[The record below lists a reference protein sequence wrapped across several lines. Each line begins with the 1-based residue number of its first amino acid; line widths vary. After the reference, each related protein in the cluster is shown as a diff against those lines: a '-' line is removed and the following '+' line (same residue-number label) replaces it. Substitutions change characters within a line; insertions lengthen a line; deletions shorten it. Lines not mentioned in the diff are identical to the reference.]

1 MTTPLHPQVG
11 WRFLISWMLAYILAV
26 MVGGFTLWSIF
37 FVTGILA
44 AFAFG
49 DLAAVYI
56 GMLVAGSFGGAAFG
70 LMNWFLLRGRA
81 SGARQWVLVNAFGW
95 ALGML
100 TLTIV
105 WNSFHDFPKGLAF
118 GLSVGALQW
127 LVLRRQFQHAMLW
140 IVANTVVWT
149 IGTELMFAIPYGL
162 FLAGSMASLIL
173 GLVMLWLVRHPI
185 QRSDQSAPSSV
196 SSV

>member
-1 MTTPLHPQVG
+1 
-11 WRFLISWMLAYILAV
+11 
-26 MVGGFTLWSIF
+26 MVGGLTLWSTF

-44 AFAFG
+44 AFSFG
-49 DLAAVYI
+49 DLAAGYI
-56 GMLVAGSFGGAAFG
+56 GMFVAGSFGGAAFG

-100 TLTIV
+100 TLAIV

-118 GLSVGALQW
+118 GLLVGSLQW
-127 LVLRRQFQHAMLW
+127 LVLRRQFQQAMLW
-140 IVANTVVWT
+140 IVANTVVWA
-149 IGTELMFAIPYGL
+149 IGTEMTFAIPYGV

-173 GLVMLWLVRHPI
+173 SLIMPWFVRHPVEH
-185 QRSDQSAPSSV
+185 SDQSTSSV
-196 SSV
+196 LSV